1 MVWPFVDA
9 HLLLLLLL
17 FGYHLHISPRK
28 NPLHILDVVQS
39 GLHLVLETLVL
50 LALVQQIV

>member
-1 MVWPFVDA
+1 MRIVSS
-9 HLLLLLLL
+9 LLLLLL
-17 FGYHLHISPRK
+17 FGYIIYIYLSPHK

-50 LALVQQIV
+50 LALVQQII